1 MITYLT
7 GDIFDNTI
15 AGNQVTAIVNPVNTV
30 GVMGKGLALAFK
42 QNYPDNFN
50 LYKIACQNNEVKVG
64 QLFITKHPSGQFIVN
79 FPTKQHWRGKSQLS
93 WITQGLLELK
103 KFIIENQIQSIAI
116 PALGSGLGGL
126 DWQLVKNEID
136 KSLQDLIEVKILVFE
151 PK

>member
-7 GDIFDNTI
+7 GDIFDNNI

-42 QNYPDNFN
+42 QKYPDNFK
-50 LYKIACQNNEVKVG
+50 LYQIACENNEVQVG
-64 QLFITKHPSGQFIVN
+64 QLFVTEHQFGQFIIN

-126 DWQLVKNEID
+126 DWTLVKAEID
-136 KSLQDLIEVKILVFE
+136 KSLQDLTEVKILVFE

>member
-1 MITYLT
+1 MITYLK
-7 GDIFDNTI
+7 GDIFDNNI
-15 AGNQVTAIVNPVNTV
+15 AGNQVTTIVNPVNTV

-42 QNYPDNFN
+42 QKYPDNFK
-50 LYKIACQNNEVKVG
+50 LYQIACENNEVQVG
-64 QLFITKHPSGQFIVN
+64 QLFVTEHQFGQFIIN
-79 FPTKQHWRGKSQLS
+79 FPTKQHWRGKSQLG

-126 DWQLVKNEID
+126 DWTLVKNEID
-136 KSLQDLIEVKILVFE
+136 KSLQDLTEVKILVFE